1 MFVNKHLGYYL
12 VLKFLICCQ
21 FNFIKFGPKIGVV
34 VAVSKRNF
42 SFISDDKIENL
53 RQIQLKKK
61 IEKM

>member
-34 VAVSKRNF
+34 VAVSKI
-42 SFISDDKIENL
+42 ISDDEIENL